1 MKHVLM
7 IIIPFILAAGAVY
20 GVSLGG
26 EYIVMPAE
34 KRITSL
40 PSSADSALKKREQAL
55 ALISSIPTVKRD
67 GFTMRPIDDS
77 GLIAQFDNSAVY
89 ERLAELENSQGGS
102 VSLKED
108 TDSPP
113 QYKINSI
120 LKGEDRTFAVINGKI
135 YHRGDKIS
143 EDEKIAR
150 IETRRI
156 LLKGKWGERWI
167 AVNF

>member
-1 MKHVLM
+1 
-7 IIIPFILAAGAVY
+7 
-20 GVSLGG
+20 
-26 EYIVMPAE
+26 
-34 KRITSL
+34 
-40 PSSADSALKKREQAL
+40 
-55 ALISSIPTVKRD
+55 
-67 GFTMRPIDDS
+67 MRPIDDS

-89 ERLAELENSQGGS
+89 EKLAELENSQGGS

-108 TDSPP
+108 TDNPP